1 MARKRD
7 WPADPEPFPVPLI
20 DNHTHLTHVPDV
32 LADDVADPGVA
43 GHLRRAAGV
52 GVDRVVQVG
61 CDLDSAP
68 ASVTMAQDHPEV
80 VAGVA
85 VHPNEAP
92 LHAGVREVGPDGLAP
107 QPLERHQKNLDEAIA
122 QIADLARHPRVRT
135 IAETGLDFFRTGD
148 QGRHSQRRSFRDHIA
163 LAKELGLPMQV
174 HDREAHQDIL
184 QVLDADGPPEVTVL
198 HCFSGDAAFARECIA
213 RGFYLSF
220 AGTATFKN
228 AEHLREAVRE
238 VPREQLLVESDA
250 PFLTPHPHRG
260 APNGPYLVP
269 ITVRLLAQVRGE
281 DPVELGAQI
290 TRTTEQLYGT
300 W

>member
-7 WPADPEPFPVPLI
+7 WPADPEPLGVPLI

-32 LADDVADPGVA
+32 LGDGVTDPGVA
-43 GHLRRAAGV
+43 AHLRRAAGV

-92 LHAGVREVGPDGLAP
+92 LHDGVREVGPDGLEP
-107 QPLERHQKNLDEAIA
+107 VPLERHEVNLDEAITR
-122 QIADLARHPRVRT
+122 IADLASHPRVRT
-135 IAETGLDFFRTGD
+135 VAETGLDFFRTGD
-148 QGRHSQRRSFRDHIA
+148 RGRRSQLRSFRDHIA
-163 LAKELGLPMQV
+163 LAKERGLPMQV
-174 HDREAHQDIL
+174 HDREAHQQIL
-184 QVLDADGPPEVTVL
+184 DVLDADGAPEVTVL
-198 HCFSGDAAFARECIA
+198 HCFSGDAAFARECVD

-220 AGTATFKN
+220 AGTVTFKN
-228 AEHLREAVRE
+228 AEHLREAARQ
-238 VPREQLLVESDA
+238 VPAGRLLVESDA

-269 ITVRLLAQVRGE
+269 LTVRTLAQVRGE
-281 DPVELGAQI
+281 DPAELGLRI
-290 TRTTEQLYGT
+290 TRTTEQVYGP